1 MTESYAAFIRHGAY
15 RQKTGCPSALQ
26 PYPLTDDGEQ
36 QARNCGLEIAGLLQQ
51 NGWRLDP
58 QVHSSLQLRAWQTAR
73 DAMQTMGALG
83 RDTLITQTP
92 ELSERSV
99 GSAANLTLA
108 EIETVLRDDPRFDA
122 PPSGW
127 KSDSDYQL
135 PLHGA
140 ESLMDAGERVAQYIQ
155 GVMEATEPA
164 SPPTLTLFF
173 GHGASFRHA
182 AYKLGL
188 LTREE
193 IPRLSM
199 YHAKP
204 LLFCYNA
211 QGTWSHFAGEW
222 KHRERS
228 ENEVD

>member
-1 MTESYAAFIRHGAY
+1 MTEVYAAFIRHGAY
-15 RQKTGCPSALQ
+15 HQRPGCPSALQ
-26 PYPLTDDGEQ
+26 PYPLADVGEN
-36 QARNCGLEIAGLLQQ
+36 QATECGLEIARFLKQY
-51 NGWRLDP
+51 GWRLNP
-58 QVHSSLQLRAWQTAR
+58 HAHSSLQLRAWQTAR
-73 DAMQTMGALG
+73 LATKSIGEVGQSTSIVQTA
-83 RDTLITQTP
+83 

-108 EIETVLRDDPRFDA
+108 EIEDVLRTDPRVDA
-122 PPSGW
+122 PPPGW
-127 KSDSDYQL
+127 KSDSDYRL

-140 ESLMDAGERVAQYIQ
+140 ESLMEAGKRVAQYIQ
-155 GVMEATEPA
+155 GVINARITGSVPE
-164 SPPTLTLFF
+164 LTLFF

-199 YHAKP
+199 HHAKP
-204 LLFCYNA
+204 LLFCYNS
-211 QGTWSHFAGEW
+211 QGTWSHFAGDW
-222 KHRERS
+222 KHRKRS